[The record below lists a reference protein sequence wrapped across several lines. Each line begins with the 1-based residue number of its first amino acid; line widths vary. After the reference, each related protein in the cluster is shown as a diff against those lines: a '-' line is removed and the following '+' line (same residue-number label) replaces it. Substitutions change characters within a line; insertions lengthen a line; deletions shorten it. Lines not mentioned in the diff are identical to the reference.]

1 MNIYRVYLDGIL
13 LPVAP
18 GKIQTK
24 IGNKNKTIDLIR
36 GSELNF
42 LKGPSLTEY
51 SFEVLLPCQPYSFA
65 QYENGFKSIDDYLDK
80 LEQLKTSRR
89 SFLFKIMRDND
100 FGINMNNTVTF
111 VSLEDYTITEDW
123 ENGLDRKVSI
133 KLKKYID
140 AKTVRYEVATDA
152 NGEETWT
159 LKANSQRVSDKEIPK
174 EYTVTAGETLYDI
187 CQRELGD
194 GEQYTKIARLNN
206 IFDANNLMVGQV
218 IKFE

>member
-1 MNIYRVYLDGIL
+1 MNIYRVYLDGVL

-42 LKGPSLTEY
+42 LKSPALTEY

-65 QYENGFKSIDDYLDK
+65 QYENGFKSIDYYLDK
-80 LEQLKTSRR
+80 LDQLKTSRR
-89 SFLFKIMRDND
+89 SFLFKVIRDNN
-100 FGINMNNTVTF
+100 FGIAMNNTVVF

-123 ENGLDRKVSI
+123 ENGLDRRVSI

-152 NGEETWT
+152 NGEEIWIM
-159 LKANSQRVSDKEIPK
+159 KANNQRTSDKEMPK
-174 EYTVTAGETLYDI
+174 EYAVTEGETLYDI

-194 GEQYTKIARLNN
+194 GELYAKIARLNN
-206 IFDANNLMVGQV
+206 ISDPNNLTVGQV